1 MNTCYSFLYDVLV
14 LESVVVGVAF
24 SVNIVIPVLVH
35 ISTEI
40 YICLQIA
47 HYLLYLCLIY
57 SFHTLTYAHMHSHLS
72 LQNIV
77 MLHEVHC

>member
-35 ISTEI
+35 IYSDI
-40 YICLQIA
+40 
-47 HYLLYLCLIY
+47 YLLADSTLFTIPAFNLFISHINICTHAFTLI
-57 SFHTLTYAHMHSHLS
+57 TTKHSDAA
-72 LQNIV
+72 
-77 MLHEVHC
+77 